1 MTFAWPLML
10 VSVLSTAAFTAPPEK
25 AAAPTPAQIEFFEK
39 SVRPVLVEHCYRCH
53 SEKADKVRGGLKV
66 DTLAALLAG
75 GDGGPAVVPGDV
87 PHSLLVQAV
96 RWTDTDLQMPPKTNL
111 PDAAITALEQWVRMG
126 APHPDAL
133 KPAGPGAAPVRTAGI
148 DIDKGREF
156 WSFRPPVKLDP
167 PRTKDLTWARSPIDG
182 FILAGLE
189 AKDLK
194 PAPEADRP
202 TLIRRLSFDLTG
214 LPPTPEEVEAFV
226 RDRSANAY
234 EKLVDRLLASPRFGE
249 RWGRHWLD
257 VARYAES
264 SGKEAN
270 VVYPHAWRYRDWVIA
285 AFNADEP
292 YDRFLR
298 RQLAGDLLQARSA
311 DERAANLIAT
321 GYLAI
326 GTKGHNTRGKPQFA
340 MDLADE
346 QIDAI
351 GQGILGVTIA
361 CARCHD
367 HKFDP
372 IPQRDYYA
380 LAGVFLSTETEYGTY
395 RTQQN
400 NHPATLASLP
410 SAADLPDGP
419 TMPSALRQFYVQQ
432 VERAKADSAAAD
444 ELKAKARE
452 AIKAGATRGN
462 ALTAQEQQRLQRARD
477 ADALLE
483 AATDVLA
490 RFDEQ
495 GKPTKANRLAMAAGD
510 RETPINAKLL
520 QRGEIDKPG
529 AAVPRGFPQVLTPP
543 GTAAV
548 TEGSGRLQL
557 ADWVTSRSNPLTA
570 RVWANRVWLHLMGGG
585 LVPTPDNFGAS
596 GTRPANQALLDWL
609 AVDLMEHDWSTK
621 SLIRTIVT
629 SHAYRMSSRADRA
642 ALDID
647 PDDTLWWRMPKR
659 RLDAEAIRDAMLS
672 AAGTLD
678 LTPPVGSPVGLLEG
692 GDRNPIVS
700 RLIAA
705 DTPSRSVYLPVLRD
719 HVDEMLDLFD
729 FAEPAYVSGDRDETS
744 VPTQALYMMN
754 SERVTKA
761 AVAMAGR
768 LLALKASD
776 TERVERA
783 FQLCY
788 GRRPTLSEMSAVKR
802 FFGDFPAAQSAK
814 DARTTQRQGWAAFCQ
829 ALFQAAEFRMID

>member
-1 MTFAWPLML
+1 MVAQLL
-10 VSVLSTAAFTAPPEK
+10 AAAVLSAAPPTGK
-25 AAAPTPAQIEFFEK
+25 AMAVPTAAQIEFFEK
-39 SVRPVLVEHCYRCH
+39 NVRPVLADHCYRCH

-75 GDGGPAVVPGDV
+75 GAGGPAVVPGDLS
-87 PHSLLVQAV
+87 HSLLIQAV
-96 RWTDTDLQMPPKTNL
+96 RWNDKDLQMPPKAKL
-111 PDAAITALEQWVRMG
+111 PDAAIAALEQWVRMG
-126 APHPDAL
+126 APHPDAT
-133 KPAGPGAAPVRTAGI
+133 KPADASAPPPARTTGI
-148 DIDKGREF
+148 DIEKGREF

-182 FILAGLE
+182 FLLAGLD

-194 PAPEADRP
+194 PAPDADRP
-202 TLIRRLSFDLTG
+202 TLIRRLSFDLIG
-214 LPPTPEEVEAFV
+214 LPPTPEEAEAFV
-226 RDRSANAY
+226 RDRSSDAY

-298 RQLAGDLLQARSA
+298 RQLAGDLLQPKSA

-346 QIDAI
+346 QIDAV

-380 LAGVFLSTETEYGTY
+380 LAGVFLSTDTEYGTY

-410 SAADLPDGP
+410 SAAALPDGP
-419 TMPSALRQFYVQQ
+419 TMPTVLRQFYAQQ
-432 VERAKADSAAAD
+432 VERAKSESAEA
-444 ELKAKARE
+444 EQLKAKARE
-452 AIKAGATRGN
+452 AMKAGAARGN
-462 ALTAQEQQRLQRARD
+462 ALTPQEQQRLQRARD
-477 ADALLE
+477 ADAVLE
-483 AATDVLA
+483 AASDVLA
-490 RFDEQ
+490 RFDES
-495 GKPTKANRLAMAAGD
+495 GKPTKANRLAMAVTD
-510 RETPINAKLL
+510 RDAPINAKLL

-529 AAVPRGFPQVLTPP
+529 PVVPRGFPQVLTATGTPP
-543 GTAAV
+543 VA
-548 TEGSGRLQL
+548 EGSGRLQL
-557 ADWVTSRSNPLTA
+557 ADWITARGNPLTA
-570 RVWANRVWLHLMGGG
+570 RVWANRIWLHLMGKG

-642 ALDID
+642 ALDVD

-659 RLDAEAIRDAMLS
+659 RLDAEAIRDAMLM

-678 LTPPVGSPVGLLEG
+678 LNPPVGSPVALLEG
-692 GDRNPIVS
+692 GDRNPIVN
-700 RLIAA
+700 RLLSA
-705 DTPSRSVYLPVLRD
+705 DSPQRSVYLPVLRD

-744 VPTQALYMMN
+744 VPTQALYLMN

-761 AVAMAGR
+761 ALAMADR

-776 TERVERA
+776 AERVERA

-788 GRRPTLSEMSAVKR
+788 GRRPSTSEMSAVKR
-802 FFGDFPAAQSAK
+802 FFGDFPAAQAAK
-814 DARTTQRQGWAAFCQ
+814 DVRTTQRQGWAAFCQ

>member
-1 MTFAWPLML
+1 
-10 VSVLSTAAFTAPPEK
+10 
-25 AAAPTPAQIEFFEK
+25 
-39 SVRPVLVEHCYRCH
+39 
-53 SEKADKVRGGLKV
+53 VRGGLKV

-75 GDGGPAVVPGDV
+75 GDGGPAIVPGDV
-87 PHSLLVQAV
+87 GHSPLIQAV
-96 RWTDTDLQMPPKTNL
+96 RWTDTDLQMPPKAKL
-111 PDAAITALEQWVRMG
+111 PDDAIAALEQWVRMG

-133 KPAGPGAAPVRTAGI
+133 KPADRNAAAPSRQAGI
-148 DIDKGREF
+148 DIAKGREW
-156 WSFRPPVKLDP
+156 WSFRAPVKLDP
-167 PRTKDLTWARSPIDG
+167 PRTKDATWARSPIDG
-182 FILAGLE
+182 FLLAGLE
-189 AKDLK
+189 AKDLR
-194 PAPEADRP
+194 PAPDADRP
-202 TLIRRLSFDLTG
+202 TLIRRLSFDLLG
-214 LPPTPEEVEAFV
+214 LPPTPEEVDAFV
-226 RDRSANAY
+226 RDRSSDAY
-234 EKLVDRLLASPRFGE
+234 EKLVDRMLASQRFGE

-298 RQLAGDLLQARSA
+298 RQLAGDLLQATSA
-311 DERAANLIAT
+311 DERAANLVAT
-321 GYLAI
+321 GYMAI
-326 GTKGHNTRGKPQFA
+326 GTKGHNTRGGPQFA

-380 LAGVFLSTETEYGTY
+380 LAGVFLSTKTEYGTY

-410 SAADLPDGP
+410 SAASLPDGP
-419 TMPSALRQFYVQQ
+419 TMPTVLRQFYAQQ

-452 AIKAGATRGN
+452 AIKAGATRAN
-462 ALTAQEQQRLQRARD
+462 ALTPQEQQRLQRARD

-483 AATDVLA
+483 AASDVLA
-490 RFDEQ
+490 RYDES
-495 GKPTKANRLAMAAGD
+495 GKATKANRLAMAATD
-510 RETPINAKLL
+510 RVQPINAKFL

-529 AAVPRGFPQVLTPP
+529 AVIPRGFPQVLTAP
-543 GTAAV
+543 GTPAV
-548 TEGSGRLQL
+548 SEGSGRLQL
-557 ADWVTSRSNPLTA
+557 ADWVTSRGNPLTA
-570 RVWANRVWLHLMGGG
+570 RVWANRVWLHLMGKG

-596 GTRPANQALLDWL
+596 GARPANQALLDWL

-621 SLIRTIVT
+621 SLIRAIVT

-642 ALDID
+642 ALDVD

-659 RLDAEAIRDAMLS
+659 RLDAEAIRDAMLA

-678 LTPPVGSPVGLLEG
+678 LNPPVGSPVGLLEG
-692 GDRNPIVS
+692 SDRNPIVS

-705 DTPSRSVYLPVLRD
+705 DTPNRSVYLPVLRD

-761 AVAMAGR
+761 ALAMADR

-788 GRRPTLSEMSAVKR
+788 ARRPTTSEMSAVKK
-802 FFGDFPAAQSAK
+802 FFGDFPAAQTGK
-814 DARTTQRQGWAAFCQ
+814 DVRTTQRQGWAAFCQ